1 MEIEGGV
8 IMNMALA
15 KDAEIR
21 FRTSKSVKSKAS
33 EVYSRWGLNLGDAIN
48 AFLVKSIDAGGMPF
62 EMRDERLNADTLEA
76 IHEVELLKK
85 DKNKKTYSSF
95 AEALNDIDFD
105 EV

>member
-1 MEIEGGV
+1 MS
-8 IMNMALA
+8 NTLA
-15 KDAEIR
+15 KDTEIR
-21 FRTSKSVKSKAS
+21 FRTSKSVKIKAS

-62 EMRDERLNADTLEA
+62 NMRDERPNAETMEA
-76 IHEVELLKK
+76 IREVEQLKW

-95 AEALNDIDFD
+95 AEVLKNVDFD

>member
-1 MEIEGGV
+1 MSV
-8 IMNMALA
+8 VLT

-21 FRTSKSVKSKAS
+21 FRTSKDVKTKAS

-48 AFLVKSIDAGGMPF
+48 AFLVKSIDAGGLPF
-62 EMRDERLNADTLEA
+62 EMRDEHPNAETIEA
-76 IHEVELLKK
+76 IREVEQLKK

-95 AEALNDIDFD
+95 AEALKDIDFN